1 MCSTDRT
8 RVRYL
13 DSTVQHFALH
23 NFPVPQRY
31 TQMEFAIY
39 VCISFCNTCT
49 GLWLGYGKV
58 GLDSVLVD
66 LLGGGSGVWW
76 HNRMLQHNHINR

>member
-1 MCSTDRT
+1 
-8 RVRYL
+8 
-13 DSTVQHFALH
+13 
-23 NFPVPQRY
+23 
-31 TQMEFAIY
+31 MEFAIY